1 MLHDRIAKYFPNL
14 PHRGKMTEISVE
26 ETLSLDKIEI
36 GVGAWAW
43 GDRFFW
49 NYGGSYNDEDIEAA
63 FQASLDA
70 GVNFI
75 DTAEVYGQGRSE
87 QLLGKLMK
95 TTEKPVLVAT
105 KFFPYPWRISK
116 NSLHKALINS
126 LDRLQVDHIALY
138 QIHWPLFLLPIN
150 SLMDAMAKEAKS
162 GKTITIGVSNFNNS
176 QTQRAYNAL
185 ARHQIKLA
193 SNQVEY
199 NLLNKQIEK
208 NGLLARCQ
216 KLGVR
221 VIAYSPLAQ
230 GLLTG
235 KYSPESPPPGVR
247 GPRFAS
253 LIKGIKPL
261 IDLMTEIGNSHGDK
275 TPGQVALNWLI
286 CKGTLPIPGAKNLK
300 QVQQNNG
307 AIGWRLSDDEVV
319 ALDTASDGIG
329 K

>member
-1 MLHDRIAKYFPNL
+1 
-14 PHRGKMTEISVE
+14 MTEKPVE
-26 ETLSLDKIEI
+26 GSLSLDNIEI

-49 NYGGSYNDEDIEAA
+49 NYGGSFNDDDIEAA
-63 FQASLDA
+63 FRASLEA
-70 GVNFI
+70 GVNFF

-87 QLLGKLMK
+87 QILGKLMK
-95 TTEKPVLVAT
+95 NTERSVLVAT
-105 KFFPYPWRISK
+105 KFFPYPWRLSK
-116 NSLHKALINS
+116 FSLRKALQNSLT
-126 LDRLQVDHIALY
+126 RLQVDRVLLY
-138 QIHWPLFLLPIN
+138 QIHWPLFLLPID
-150 SLMDAMAKEAKS
+150 SLMDAMTQEVKS
-162 GKTITIGVSNFNNS
+162 NKTIAVGVSNFNHN

-185 ARHQIKLA
+185 ARHQIKLT

-199 NLLNKQIEK
+199 NLLNRQIEK

-216 KLGVR
+216 ELGIR

-235 KYSPESPPPGVR
+235 KYSPETPPPGVR

-275 TPGQVALNWLI
+275 TPGQVAINWLL

-307 AIGWRLSDDEVV
+307 SIGWRLSEDEVA
-319 ALDTASDGIG
+319 ALDKGSDEIT

>member
-1 MLHDRIAKYFPNL
+1 MNEQSIEDSR
-14 PHRGKMTEISVE
+14 
-26 ETLSLDKIEI
+26 SLDNIEI

-63 FQASLDA
+63 FQACLDA
-70 GVNFI
+70 GVNFF

-87 QLLGKLMK
+87 QILGKLLK
-95 TTEKPVLVAT
+95 TTGKPVFIAT
-105 KFFPYPWRISK
+105 KFFPYPWRFSK
-116 NSLHKALINS
+116 NSLHKALQNS
-126 LDRLQVDHIALY
+126 LNRLQLDHVFLY
-138 QIHWPLFLLPIN
+138 QIHWPLFLLPIE
-150 SLMDAMAKEAKS
+150 SLMDSMAKEVRS
-162 GKTITIGVSNFNNS
+162 GNTIAIGVSNFNNS
-176 QTQRAYNAL
+176 QTKRAYNAL
-185 ARHQIKLA
+185 SNRQIKLA

-199 NLLNKQIEK
+199 HLLNRQIEK

-216 KLGVR
+216 ELGVR

-235 KYSPESPPPGVR
+235 KYSPESPPPGAR
-247 GPRFAS
+247 GPRFSS
-253 LIKGIKPL
+253 LIKEIKPL
-261 IDLMTEIGNSHGDK
+261 LAMMTEIGNGHGNK
-275 TPGQVALNWLI
+275 TPNQVALNWLI

-307 AIGWRLSDDEVV
+307 AVGWRLTKDEIL
-319 ALDTASDGIG
+319 ALDTASDMIA

>member
-1 MLHDRIAKYFPNL
+1 MAEK
-14 PHRGKMTEISVE
+14 SVE
-26 ETLSLDKIEI
+26 DFFSLDNIEI

-49 NYGGSYNDEDIEAA
+49 NYGGSYNDEDIKAA

-70 GVNFI
+70 GVYFF

-87 QLLGKLMK
+87 QILGTLLK
-95 TTEKPVLVAT
+95 TTGESVLIAT
-105 KFFPYPWRISK
+105 KFFPYPWRFSK
-116 NSLHKALINS
+116 KSLHKALQNS
-126 LDRLQVDHIALY
+126 LDRLQAEHVFLY
-138 QIHWPLFLLPIN
+138 QIHWPLSLLSIESMMN
-150 SLMDAMAKEAKS
+150 SLSKEVLS
-162 GKTITIGVSNFNNS
+162 GKTIAVGVSNFNNS

-185 ARHQIKLA
+185 SSRHIKLT

-199 NLLNKQIEK
+199 HLLNRQIEK

-216 KLGVR
+216 NLGIR

-235 KYSPESPPPGVR
+235 KYSSESPPPGVR
-247 GPRFAS
+247 GPRFS
-253 LIKGIKPL
+253 SILKEIKPL
-261 IDLMTEIGNSHGDK
+261 LALMTDIGIGHGNK

-286 CKGTLPIPGAKNLK
+286 CKGTLPIPGAKNMS
-300 QVQQNNG
+300 QVQQNNSSV
-307 AIGWRLSDDEVV
+307 GWRLTFDEIS
-319 ALDTASDGIG
+319 ALDTASDTIQ